1 MSNVV
6 LFGDQSNV
14 DRSKNALVQLAEEH
28 HRRVSRQ
35 QSSVTERLRARQGAG
50 LTYDWRILPV
60 NSASAKT
67 NASGNVN
74 NQSGYNG
81 YNNNDDGDVLTV
93 DLLLRQV
100 CAMSSSSSMMAARG
114 WPLPQELSTTAGAT
128 TTLIYDRKS
137 ALACLAFTNQT
148 SNSHSAHSSSSNSAA
163 AAAAARELAGSLQLA
178 IRQPPTTTNNNYS
191 SGGVTEP
198 VRRSL
203 LLHLRGL
210 VKRFSK
216 NINMQGATALHA
228 ATLLMRYL
236 SPNACPALSHTGTY
250 PCRAHPDIPYIPN
263 PDVYLIPIYLS
274 SHSLTFNHHV
284 LHTDPSNTTS
294 RSLCHL

>member
-1 MSNVV
+1 M

-50 LTYDWRILPV
+50 LTYDWRILPA
-60 NSASAKT
+60 NSSSAKA
-67 NASGNVN
+67 NASGNTN
-74 NQSGYNG
+74 NQSGYGG
-81 YNNNDDGDVLTV
+81 YNNSDDGDVLTV
-93 DLLLRQV
+93 ELLLRQV

-178 IRQPPTTTNNNYS
+178 IRQPSTNANTSS
-191 SGGVTEP
+191 SGGVAEP

-236 SPNACPALSHTGTY
+236 SPNACPALPHTGT
-250 PCRAHPDIPYIPN
+250 HSLH
-263 PDVYLIPIYLS
+263 YLIPIYLPYHLIPS
-274 SHSLTFNHHV
+274 YHH
-284 LHTDPSNTTS
+284 L
-294 RSLCHL
+294 